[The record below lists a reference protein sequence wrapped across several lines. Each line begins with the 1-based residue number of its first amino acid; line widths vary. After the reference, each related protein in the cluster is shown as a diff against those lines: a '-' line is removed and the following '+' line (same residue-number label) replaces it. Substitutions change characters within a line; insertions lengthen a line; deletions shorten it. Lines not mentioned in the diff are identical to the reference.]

1 MAWLFSFL
9 SLHFSKNKYL
19 IDVKKRYRTVRVNV
33 LDSDTS
39 HDI

>member
-1 MAWLFSFL
+1 MALFFFVSA
-9 SLHFSKNKYL
+9 FSKNKYL